1 MQKFILSLISGLA
14 LSINGQTFM
23 NADLTF
29 TSGIGANAPINHVI
43 EQPDGKLIVVGEY
56 TSYNNLPLREIVRL
70 NSNGTLD
77 LSFNCGIGLQ
87 SSGPYSKIYT
97 ACLQSDGKILLGGK
111 FNNFNGTVCK
121 NIIRLNS
128 NGSVDNSFNALFN
141 NDVTSIVVQ
150 SNNKI
155 IVLGRFSNLNYTDS
169 CGSIVRL
176 NSNGSIDNSF
186 LTGSGISTNSAS
198 SPLVSAKIMDADTLI
213 VYGYFNSYNSYS
225 VKHIMKLYPNGL
237 LDTNFVKLGGFN
249 HYVRNLDFDANKNI
263 YCYGDYNSYKGK
275 PIQPFPKI
283 KRNGILD
290 TTYMMDNY
298 IYGGT
303 VHSMMIN
310 ANGENLFHASIYPNF
325 YISKLLKRDV
335 NGQIDTINC
344 KSGNGFNS
352 GAVNVLKRLN
362 DGKIIAAGNFLSYR
376 GYPFKNIARI
386 IESNPNSIFEMNER
400 SSYLKL
406 FPNPAN
412 NEINIT
418 TDLDGA
424 SIQLYSIVGQLVL
437 ESKLNSETKLSLIN
451 LSSGS
456 YIYKIVKDNN
466 LIKTEKI
473 LINK

>member
-43 EQPDGKLIVVGEY
+43 EQPDGKLIVVGEF

-176 NSNGSIDNSF
+176 N
-186 LTGSGISTNSAS
+186 
-198 SPLVSAKIMDADTLI
+198 
-213 VYGYFNSYNSYS
+213 
-225 VKHIMKLYPNGL
+225 
-237 LDTNFVKLGGFN
+237 
-249 HYVRNLDFDANKNI
+249 
-263 YCYGDYNSYKGK
+263 
-275 PIQPFPKI
+275 
-283 KRNGILD
+283 
-290 TTYMMDNY
+290 
-298 IYGGT
+298 
-303 VHSMMIN
+303 
-310 ANGENLFHASIYPNF
+310 
-325 YISKLLKRDV
+325 
-335 NGQIDTINC
+335 
-344 KSGNGFNS
+344 
-352 GAVNVLKRLN
+352 
-362 DGKIIAAGNFLSYR
+362 
-376 GYPFKNIARI
+376 
-386 IESNPNSIFEMNER
+386 
-400 SSYLKL
+400 
-406 FPNPAN
+406 
-412 NEINIT
+412 
-418 TDLDGA
+418 
-424 SIQLYSIVGQLVL
+424 
-437 ESKLNSETKLSLIN
+437 
-451 LSSGS
+451 
-456 YIYKIVKDNN
+456 
-466 LIKTEKI
+466 
-473 LINK
+473 